1 MKLVRVYYH
10 SDYDHVPVSEL
21 CMHPHMLTILSDLG
35 VLDIE
40 GDQVEIRSLRRLN
53 KIMRLQDFLG
63 VNLKGAIIITDLLER
78 IESLEDQIRQLED
91 SR

>member
-1 MKLVRVYYH
+1 
-10 SDYDHVPVSEL
+10 
-21 CMHPHMLTILSDLG
+21 MLNTLIELG
-35 VLDIE
+35 VLD
-40 GDQVEIRSLRRLN
+40 VEEDRVEVRSLLRLN

-63 VNLKGAIIITDLLER
+63 VNLKGAIIITELLER

>member
-10 SDYDHVPVSEL
+10 SEYDYVPVSEI
-21 CMHPHMLTILSDLG
+21 CIHPNMLNTLIELG
-35 VLDIE
+35 VLD
-40 GDQVEIRSLRRLN
+40 VEEDRVEVRSLRRLN
-53 KIMRLQDFLG
+53 KIMRLQAFLG
-63 VNLKGAIIITDLLER
+63 VNLKGAIIITELLER

>member
-1 MKLVRVYYH
+1 
-10 SDYDHVPVSEL
+10 
-21 CMHPHMLTILSDLG
+21 MLNTLIELG
-35 VLDIE
+35 VLD
-40 GDQVEIRSLRRLN
+40 VEEDRVEVRSLRRLN

-63 VNLKGAIIITDLLER
+63 VNLKGAIIITELLER

>member
-1 MKLVRVYYH
+1 MKLVRVYYQ
-10 SDYDHVPVSEL
+10 SDYDYVPISEL
-21 CMHPHMLTILSDLG
+21 CIHPNMLNMLSELG

-40 GDQVEIRSLRRLN
+40 EDHIEIRSLRRLN

>member
-1 MKLVRVYYH
+1 MKLVRVYYN
-10 SDYDHVPVSEL
+10 SDYDYVPISEL
-21 CMHPHMLTILSDLG
+21 CIHPNMLTILSDLG

-40 GDQVEIRSLRRLN
+40 GDQVEIRSLRRIN

-63 VNLKGAIIITDLLER
+63 VNLKGAIIISDLLER
-78 IESLEDQIRQLED
+78 IESLEDQIRPLEE

>member
-1 MKLVRVYYH
+1 
-10 SDYDHVPVSEL
+10 
-21 CMHPHMLTILSDLG
+21 MLTILSDLG

-63 VNLKGAIIITDLLER
+63 VNLKGAIIISDLLER
-78 IESLEDQIRQLED
+78 IESLEDQIRHLEE

>member
-10 SDYDHVPVSEL
+10 SEYDYVPVSEIYIYTN
-21 CMHPHMLTILSDLG
+21 MLNTLIELG
-35 VLDIE
+35 VLD
-40 GDQVEIRSLRRLN
+40 VEEDRVEVRSLRRLN

-63 VNLKGAIIITDLLER
+63 VNLKGAIIITELLER